1 MKTVKVKEIT
11 RNLIIDEI
19 NKTVGIGENDTKPM
33 RADNINIGSYFLGI
47 TTGRDY
53 RDWETDRKSV
63 V

>member
-33 RADNINIGSYFLGI
+33 RADNLNIGSYFLGI
-47 TTGRDY
+47 TTGY
-53 RDWETDRKSV
+53 RRTDLYTIQLVK
-63 V
+63 